1 MGCPPARPC
10 TPGPSRSGRGH
21 RCTPLR
27 RRIRSAPARMHPQS
41 PRPLLPGRSAR
52 RSPATEGASRATLAA
67 TSDRGTGR
75 SAVVA
80 RALPVRTSPRP
91 GSACHRETPARR
103 PCAGTPC
110 RCLGNHAAVADVLLS
125 MRTFVVGTCSFLA
138 VLVSAAPA
146 FACAGLIGSN
156 GAVNLGRTTTLA
168 AYHDGVEHYVT
179 AFKFLGGGGQ
189 FGTLIP
195 LPDVPTNVEKGG
207 AWTLQRLVRETTPVR
222 ALALA
227 AAAPTAARDSAEVLL
242 ETRIDALDLTV
253 LKGGGAAVADW
264 AHEHGFRLSPDAPEV
279 LDFYAQRSPIFLA
292 AVFDGDAA
300 LERGQQLGDGTPVHL
315 TIPVSNPWVPL
326 RILGLGKQAT
336 DRVDADVFLLTDN
349 LPAIL
354 PGPQDGLSVTYTKAA
369 NAQLLDDLRS
379 DEGMSWVPDSAWLTQ
394 LRVGSSVA
402 DLRYDL
408 AIDTSGLAAPSRVA
422 AGLEPVK
429 PAPPERP
436 QRDP

>member
-1 MGCPPARPC
+1 
-10 TPGPSRSGRGH
+10 
-21 RCTPLR
+21 
-27 RRIRSAPARMHPQS
+27 
-41 PRPLLPGRSAR
+41 
-52 RSPATEGASRATLAA
+52 
-67 TSDRGTGR
+67 
-75 SAVVA
+75 
-80 RALPVRTSPRP
+80 
-91 GSACHRETPARR
+91 
-103 PCAGTPC
+103 
-110 RCLGNHAAVADVLLS
+110 
-125 MRTFVVGTCSFLA
+125 MRNLVVGTCSLLA
-138 VLVSAAPA
+138 SLVVAASPT

-195 LPDVPTNVEKGG
+195 LPDVPSNVEKGG
-207 AWTLQRLVRETTPVR
+207 AWTLQRLVRETTPIR
-222 ALALA
+222 AFANA
-227 AAAPTAARDSAEVLL
+227 AAAPTAARDTAEVLL

-315 TIPVSNPWVPL
+315 TIPVANPWVPL
-326 RILGLGKQAT
+326 RILGLGKQPT

-354 PGPQDGLSVTYTKAA
+354 PGRQDGLAVTYTKAA
-369 NAQLLDDLRS
+369 SARLLDDLRS
-379 DEGMSWVPDSAWLTQ
+379 DQGMSWVPDSAWLTQ

-422 AGLEPVK
+422 AGLEPLTP

-436 QRDP
+436 QPDPLNWLFGVVLGR